1 MKLKNKVVLVFGGTR
16 GIGQAIVQQCCV
28 EGATV
33 LFTYRSGKDEGIAL
47 EKRLK
52 ELKYNI
58 KSYYADVKDIESIR
72 NVIEKVTNEFSRIDI
87 IVNNAGITKDGYMML
102 MDRKNWDDVINTNLG
117 GMFNTCKSIIPIML
131 RQKGGSIVNVASV
144 SGLIGVSGQSNY
156 CAAKA
161 GILGMTRA
169 LAKEVAAKKI
179 RVNAVAPGYIETD
192 MLMKVPE
199 NMRKLYLNSI
209 PLKRFGN
216 VEEVAKA
223 VVFLA
228 SDDAS
233 YITGHTLVIDGGL
246 TE

>member
-16 GIGQAIVQQCCV
+16 GIGQAIVEQCAI

-33 LFTYRSGKDEGIAL
+33 LFTYRSGKEEGAAL
-47 EKRLK
+47 EQKLK
-52 ELKYNI
+52 ELKYNV
-58 KSYYADVKDIESIR
+58 KVYYADVKDMDSIR
-72 NVIEKVTNEFSRIDI
+72 NVVDEATNDFERIDVV
-87 IVNNAGITKDGYMML
+87 VNNAGITKDGYMML
-102 MDRKNWDDVINTNLG
+102 MDRKNWDDVIETNLG
-117 GMFNTCKSIIPIML
+117 GMFNTCKSVMPIML
-131 RQKGGSIVNVASV
+131 RQRGGAIVNVASV
-144 SGLIGVSGQSNY
+144 SGLIGVPGQSNY

-161 GILGMTRA
+161 GILGMTRS

-192 MLMKVPE
+192 MLNKVPE
-199 NMRKLYLNSI
+199 TMKNMYLNSI
-209 PLKRFGN
+209 PAKRFGK

-228 SDDAS
+228 SDDSS